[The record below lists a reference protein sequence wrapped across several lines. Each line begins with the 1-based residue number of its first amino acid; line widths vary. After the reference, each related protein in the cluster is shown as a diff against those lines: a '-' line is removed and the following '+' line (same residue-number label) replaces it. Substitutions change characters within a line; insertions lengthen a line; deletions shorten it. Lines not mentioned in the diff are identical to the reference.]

1 MSLYKRLKR
10 WRGYDTTTT
19 VTHEMPVYH
28 YVITHTDG
36 ERSEFVGHGYN
47 VDGAFARFYEYKGTA
62 VYHIGGYSVA
72 PSLQDV
78 DRVLESIREIEKERV
93 GTTEFRAVVDTA
105 DGTVC
110 ETTVNTESE
119 L

>member
-10 WRGYDTTTT
+10 WRGYDTTITT
-19 VTHEMPVYH
+19 THKTPVYDYTVEH
-28 YVITHTDG
+28 IDG
-36 ERSEFVGHGYN
+36 EYSNIVAHGYN
-47 VDGAFARFYEYKGTA
+47 IDGAFARFYEYTQTS
-62 VYHIGGYSVA
+62 VWQLGGYRA
-72 PSLQDV
+72 TATGRNEK
-78 DRVLESIREIEKERV
+78 RVLESIREIEKERV

>member
-19 VTHEMPVYH
+19 VTHEKPVYH
-28 YVITHTDG
+28 YVIKHTDG
-36 ERSEFVGHGYN
+36 EHSEFIGHGYDI
-47 VDGAFARFYEYKGTA
+47 DGAFARFYEYTDA
-62 VYHIGGYSVA
+62 FVWRLGGYKISEGGKV
-72 PSLQDV
+72 V
-78 DRVLESIREIEKERV
+78 KRVLESIREIEKEQV

>member
-19 VTHEMPVYH
+19 ITHEQPVYQYIIQH
-28 YVITHTDG
+28 SNG
-36 ERSEFVGHGYN
+36 EYSEFIGHGYDI
-47 VDGAFARFYEYKGTA
+47 DGAFARFYEYTDA
-62 VYHIGGYSVA
+62 FVWRLGGYRISESGKV
-72 PSLQDV
+72 V
-78 DRVLESIREIEKERV
+78 KRVLESIQEIRKERV